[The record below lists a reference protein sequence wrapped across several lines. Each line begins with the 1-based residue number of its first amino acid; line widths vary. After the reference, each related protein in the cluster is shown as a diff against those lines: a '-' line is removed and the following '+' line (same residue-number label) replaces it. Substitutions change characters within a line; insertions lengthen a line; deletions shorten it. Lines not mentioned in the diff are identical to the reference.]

1 LQTLT
6 EIRELLAS
14 RGLRPRHRFGQNFLH
29 DQNQLRKLIEA
40 AAIKPGEV
48 VLEVGPGTGT
58 LTEALL
64 DAGAEVIAC
73 EIDRDLAE
81 LLRERLGER
90 ITLIEGDCLESQRVL
105 HPAIIEA
112 LGGRSLKLVAN
123 LPYNV
128 ASPLITTLLI
138 DHYQCSGQFVTIQ
151 REVAD
156 RLLAKPS
163 TKEYGPLSIIV
174 QALATVE
181 RIAVLKPSCFWPEP
195 EVTSAMVAIHPFAT
209 SEGRKGA
216 GAEGTALSGADARRA
231 FARFVTELFSSR
243 RKQLGR
249 IFGRERDWVS
259 LRDHGITPDLRP
271 DALSVDQLIALQRF
285 IG

>member
-1 LQTLT
+1 MQTLT
-6 EIRELLAS
+6 EIRGLLAA

-40 AAIKPGEV
+40 AGVRPGDV

-73 EIDRDLAE
+73 EIDRDLAA
-81 LLRERLGER
+81 LLRDRLGER

-105 HPAIIEA
+105 NAAIVKA
-112 LGGRSLKLVAN
+112 LAGREFKLIAN

-128 ASPLITTLLI
+128 ASPLMTTLLI
-138 DHYQCSGQFVTIQ
+138 EHEECNGQFVTIQ

-156 RLLAKPS
+156 RLLAKPG
-163 TKEYGPLSIIV
+163 TKEYGPLGIIV

-195 EVTSAMVAIHPFAT
+195 EVTSAMVAVFPSPT
-209 SEGRKGA
+209 SGGGRGARGEGVLFNR
-216 GAEGTALSGADARRA
+216 DARRA
-231 FARFVTELFSSR
+231 FARFVTNLFSSR

-249 IFGRERDWVS
+249 IFGRERDWES
-259 LRDHGITPDLRP
+259 LRDRDITPDLRP
-271 DALSVDQLIALQRF
+271 DALSVDQLIALQHF
-285 IG
+285 IS